1 MSAKLVEM
9 DRAGLVKA
17 LSAMGVYD
25 NKLLLASVSLLGTE
39 VVPSYA
45 DQMATRYCF
54 RISSTS
60 FAPPAPPQGPG
71 PAKNVPT
78 KATETSKETEEGD
91 LSPNNDRAE
100 LELANEKVAEGIQQA
115 FI

>member
-1 MSAKLVEM
+1 MPTLVAESLQSMSAQLVEM

-45 DQMATRYCF
+45 DQMATR
-54 RISSTS
+54 RS
-60 FAPPAPPQGPG
+60 
-71 PAKNVPT
+71 
-78 KATETSKETEEGD
+78 E
-91 LSPNNDRAE
+91 RAC
-100 LELANEKVAEGIQQA
+100 
-115 FI
+115 